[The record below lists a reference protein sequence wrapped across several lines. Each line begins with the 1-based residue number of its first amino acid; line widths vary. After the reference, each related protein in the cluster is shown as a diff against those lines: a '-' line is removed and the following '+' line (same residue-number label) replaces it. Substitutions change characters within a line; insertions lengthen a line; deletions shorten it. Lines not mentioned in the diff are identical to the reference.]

1 VKFSEMKETAHNW
14 LADQKLWLS
23 TMVNPESINRDV
35 DVAEGFIDALRL
47 LGIYSAK
54 QAKAAYAELRSAH
67 DEAIKDAAFSADN
80 TESGSKES
88 LKRDEK
94 YHVFSIAITPPD
106 VKWSGNDICRLIQ
119 SMRAARISGES
130 IVCILQNLFRP
141 QKERQG
147 KANETA

>member
-1 VKFSEMKETAHNW
+1 MKFSEMKETAHNW

-67 DEAIKDAAFSADN
+67 DEAIKNAALGAGN

-106 VKWSGNDICRLIQ
+106 VKWSGNDIYRLIQ
-119 SMRAARISGES
+119 SMKAAN
-130 IVCILQNLFRP
+130 VTYPDVVNTLLNLFQP
-141 QKERQG
+141 QESKVVHHD
-147 KANETA
+147 